1 MWNCVRTDGAI
12 PLVETPRLLL
22 RGHRLEDFEPC
33 AAMWADSEV
42 VRYTVG
48 QPLTPEDVW
57 ARLLRYAGHWALL
70 GFGYWAME
78 EKSTGKFIGE
88 LGFADLKREMLPSI
102 DGMAE
107 LGWILSP
114 SAHGKGYATEAT
126 RAAISWGENHFQAR
140 KMVCIIDPENTASL
154 RVAEKCGFR
163 ETLRTTY
170 KGMPTILFER

>member
-1 MWNCVRTDGAI
+1 MWECVRKDGEI
-12 PLVETPRLLL
+12 PVVETARLLL
-22 RGHRLEDFEPC
+22 RGHLLEDFAPC
-33 AAMWADSEV
+33 ATMWADAAV

-57 ARLLRYAGHWALL
+57 ARMLRYAGHWSLL
-70 GFGYWAME
+70 GFGYWAMQ
-78 EKSTGKFIGE
+78 EKSTGKFVGE
-88 LGFADLKREMLPSI
+88 LGFADLKREMQPCIEGL
-102 DGMAE
+102 AE

-126 RAAISWGENHFQAR
+126 RAAIEWGQNHFQGR
-140 KMVCIIDPENTASL
+140 KMVCIIDPENAPSL
-154 RVAEKCGFR
+154 RVAQKCGFR